1 MSSSDVIQKP
11 DDLRVDGEAPKT
23 LLKKHRLLD
32 HGIKWEDAVK
42 QAVDRK
48 KKSQAD
54 VAVDPAK
61 KKP

>member
-1 MSSSDVIQKP
+1 MSSDIIKKP
-11 DDLRVDGEAPKT
+11 SDLRVGGQTPRVVLTKR
-23 LLKKHRLLD
+23 RLLD
-32 HGIKWEDAVK
+32 HGIKWDEAVQ
-42 QAVDRK
+42 QAIDRK